1 MNLPVFTIA
10 RSILIYQ
17 EKLYLNVYWTKLVI
31 KLQIRFK
38 SRWPDDKTSPEGC
51 SIDYW
56 TSMHGLQ
63 QLISEP
69 NNLLVDSLSC
79 FDLIFID
86 QPNLTVDSGVYT
98 SLCPTSHH
106 QTI

>member
-1 MNLPVFTIA
+1 
-10 RSILIYQ
+10 
-17 EKLYLNVYWTKLVI
+17 
-31 KLQIRFK
+31 
-38 SRWPDDKTSPEGC
+38 
-51 SIDYW
+51 
-56 TSMHGLQ
+56 MHGLQ
-63 QLISEP
+63 QLTSEP

-79 FDLIFID
+79 FDPIFID

>member
-1 MNLPVFTIA
+1 
-10 RSILIYQ
+10 
-17 EKLYLNVYWTKLVI
+17 
-31 KLQIRFK
+31 
-38 SRWPDDKTSPEGC
+38 
-51 SIDYW
+51 
-56 TSMHGLQ
+56 MHGLQ
-63 QLISEP
+63 QLTSEP

-86 QPNLTVDSGVYT
+86 QPNLTVDSGVHT